1 MTNENQRTDNNHIN
15 QTYNLQNS
23 KIILGLF
30 NFLARNQKISTKIIF
45 MYAFKNEVF
54 YSSIELIIYNS
65 KSRHIILIVF
75 NYVIEIEKRLEF
87 INYE

>member
-15 QTYNLQNS
+15 QTHNLQNS

-45 MYAFKNEVF
+45 
-54 YSSIELIIYNS
+54 
-65 KSRHIILIVF
+65 
-75 NYVIEIEKRLEF
+75 YVCF
-87 INYE
+87 

>member
-45 MYAFKNEVF
+45 
-54 YSSIELIIYNS
+54 
-65 KSRHIILIVF
+65 
-75 NYVIEIEKRLEF
+75 YVCF
-87 INYE
+87 